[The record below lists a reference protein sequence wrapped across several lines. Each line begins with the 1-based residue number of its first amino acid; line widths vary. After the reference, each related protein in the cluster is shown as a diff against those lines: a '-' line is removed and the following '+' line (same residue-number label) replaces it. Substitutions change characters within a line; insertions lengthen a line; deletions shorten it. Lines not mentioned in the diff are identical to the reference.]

1 MIPFLAGAT
10 MRIYVAVFGRQA
22 AQFHLSRILTALNV
36 MDSIGEQVTG
46 MEDDDGGDSD
56 DDSEDGR
63 PMGRANTSKA
73 SKAPRVRL
81 RPWWGQVARAA
92 WRASEPKDG
101 AA

>member
-1 MIPFLAGAT
+1 VIPFLAHAA
-10 MRIYVAVFGRQA
+10 MRTYVAVFGRQA

-36 MDSIGEQVTG
+36 MDSIGERVTG
-46 MEDDDGGDSD
+46 MEDDDESGDD
-56 DDSEDGR
+56 AEDGR
-63 PMGRANTSKA
+63 PMGRTVRRTTRKA
-73 SKAPRVRL
+73 SPSRL

>member
-10 MRIYVAVFGRQA
+10 MRTYVAIFGRQA
-22 AQFHLSRILTALNV
+22 ARFHLSRILTALTL
-36 MDSIGEQVTG
+36 MDTIGEQVTG
-46 MEDDDGGDSD
+46 MDDDESDGD
-56 DDSEDGR
+56 DDSEDDQAMRR
-63 PMGRANTSKA
+63 PMRRTTRKA
-73 SKAPRVRL
+73 SPSRL